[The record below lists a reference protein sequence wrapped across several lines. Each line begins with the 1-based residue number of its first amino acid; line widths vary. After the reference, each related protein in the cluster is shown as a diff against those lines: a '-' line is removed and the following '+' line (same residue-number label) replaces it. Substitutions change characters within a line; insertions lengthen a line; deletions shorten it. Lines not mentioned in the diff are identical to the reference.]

1 MSPEPS
7 PDRRMGEAGRVINVF
22 LDPRAAFPDIAA
34 RPRFWVPVVLLII
47 FSVAYLSTFSYYVG
61 WDRVL
66 QQQMESN
73 PQLQNMSA
81 DQRARM
87 EETQARMASVMN
99 SVVPAS
105 PILIIPV
112 TLLVVAGVFAFVFR
126 VLLATDVTFRQ
137 LFAVTSYGF
146 LPDLVMCLASI
157 AVVLLKDPDQVNP
170 ENLLAFNIGAYLDP
184 ESTSKALLS
193 IATSIDLF
201 TFWKLGLLAMGI
213 AVAARKLAFSTALAG
228 VSIPWLIW
236 VLLKTGLAALRG

>member
-7 PDRRMGEAGRVINVF
+7 PDRRMGEAGRLINVF
-22 LDPRAAFPDIAA
+22 LDPRAAFADIAA

-47 FSVAYLSTFSYYVG
+47 LSVGSLATFSYYVG
-61 WDRVL
+61 WDRVM

-87 EETQARMASVMN
+87 EETQARMASVMGY
-99 SVVPAS
+99 VVPAS
-105 PILIIPV
+105 PILTVPL
-112 TLLVVAGVFAFVFR
+112 TLLIVAGVFALVFR
-126 VLLATDVTFRQ
+126 VLLATDVSFRQ

-146 LPDLVMCLASI
+146 LPDLIAGLATI
-157 AVVLLKDPDQVNP
+157 AVVVLKDPDQFNLENP
-170 ENLLAFNIGAYLDP
+170 LAFNVGAYLDP